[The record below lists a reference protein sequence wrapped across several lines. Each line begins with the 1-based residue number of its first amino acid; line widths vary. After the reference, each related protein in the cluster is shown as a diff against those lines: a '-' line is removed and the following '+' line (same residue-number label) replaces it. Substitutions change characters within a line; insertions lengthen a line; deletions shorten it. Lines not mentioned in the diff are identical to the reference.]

1 MRRLGE
7 HAIVIGG
14 SIAGLMTARVLSDF
28 FDQVTVI
35 ERDDIEERPVV
46 RKSIPQGNHFH
57 GLLQGGHQILC
68 SLFPGFAED
77 LRIHGAIRLR
87 MDGDVAW
94 YLPNG
99 KAYNFTGSLREPY
112 PLGLEAH
119 SASRGLF
126 EFLIRRRTLAL
137 PNVRFKAGV
146 AVRELDWRNER
157 VHGVRCNDSRSLEA
171 DLVVDA
177 GGRGSRV
184 PKWLAAMGLSRPDET
199 TIGVDI
205 AYSTAYFQRPRFYA
219 AESLIFIVGPPPDFV
234 KRGYVCAI
242 EGDRLLVSLIGRFIH
257 PPTDDQGFFDFAKSL
272 HSPLICQ
279 IIEETERLTPI
290 AHHRV
295 PISLQRH
302 YERLTRFPE
311 RLLVLGDAVCCLN
324 PVYGQGMSA
333 AALQARALQQVLT
346 EHGAQHGLDKI
357 GAAFFPKIA
366 EINSGPWALAA
377 NLDLAYPQ
385 TRGERSPAFKERA
398 QYMAALDRLQAD
410 DIELQRLVMAVFH
423 LARPLSALHEEPLRS
438 RVLAHMRS

>member
-1 MRRLGE
+1 MQRLGE
-7 HAIVIGG
+7 QAIVIGG

-35 ERDDIEERPVV
+35 ERDDIEERPVIH
-46 RKSIPQGNHFH
+46 KSVPQGNHFH

-68 SLFPGFAED
+68 SFFPGFAEE
-77 LRIHGAIRLR
+77 LQIHGAIRLR

-94 YLPNG
+94 YLPDG

-112 PLGLEAH
+112 PLGFEAH

-137 PNVRFKAGV
+137 PNVRFEAGL
-146 AVRELDWRNER
+146 AVRELDCRNEC
-157 VHGVRCNDSRSLEA
+157 VHGVRCDGSRSLEA

-184 PKWLAAMGLSRPDET
+184 PKWLAAMGWAQPDET
-199 TIGVDI
+199 AIGVDI
-205 AYSTAYFQRPRFYA
+205 AYSTAYFQRPASYA
-219 AESLIFIVGPPPDFV
+219 GESLIFIVGPPPDFV
-234 KRGYVCAI
+234 KRGYVCAV
-242 EGDRLLVSLIGRFIH
+242 EGDRLLVSLIGRFVH

-272 HSPLICQ
+272 HSPLICH
-279 IIEETERLTPI
+279 IIEEAERLTPI

-295 PISLQRH
+295 PVSLQRH

-311 RLLVLGDAVCCLN
+311 GLLVLGDAVCCLN

-333 AALQARALQQVLT
+333 AALQARALQQVLA
-346 EHGAQHGLDKI
+346 EHGAQHGLEKI
-357 GAAFFPKIA
+357 GAAFFPKVA

-385 TRGERSPAFKERA
+385 TRGERPTGFKERA

-410 DIELQRLVMAVFH
+410 DMELQRLVMAVFH

-438 RVLAHMRS
+438 RVLARMRS

>member
-7 HAIVIGG
+7 QAIVIGG

-35 ERDDIEERPVV
+35 ERDDIEERPVIH
-46 RKSIPQGNHFH
+46 KSVPQGNHFH

-68 SLFPGFAED
+68 SLFPGFAEE
-77 LRIHGAIRLR
+77 LQIHGAIRLR

-94 YLPNG
+94 YLPDG

-112 PLGLEAH
+112 PLGFEAH

-137 PNVRFKAGV
+137 PNVRFEAGL
-146 AVRELDWRNER
+146 AVRELDLRNEC
-157 VHGVRCNDSRSLEA
+157 VHGVRCDGSRSLEA

-184 PKWLAAMGLSRPDET
+184 PKWLAAMGLAQPDET
-199 TIGVDI
+199 AIGVDI
-205 AYSTAYFQRPRFYA
+205 AYSTACFQRPQSYA
-219 AESLIFIVGPPPDFV
+219 GESLIFIVGPPPDFV
-234 KRGYVCAI
+234 KRGYVCAV
-242 EGDRLLVSLIGRFIH
+242 EGDRLLVSLIGRFVH

-279 IIEETERLTPI
+279 IIEEAERLTPI

-295 PISLQRH
+295 PVSLQRH
-302 YERLTRFPE
+302 YERLTRFPQG
-311 RLLVLGDAVCCLN
+311 LLVLGDAVCCLN

-333 AALQARALQQVLT
+333 AALQARALQQVLA
-346 EHGAQHGLDKI
+346 EHGAQHGLEKI
-357 GAAFFPKIA
+357 GAAFFPKVA

-385 TRGERSPAFKERA
+385 TRGERPPGFKERA

-410 DIELQRLVMAVFH
+410 DLELQRLVMAVFH

-438 RVLAHMRS
+438 RVLARMRS